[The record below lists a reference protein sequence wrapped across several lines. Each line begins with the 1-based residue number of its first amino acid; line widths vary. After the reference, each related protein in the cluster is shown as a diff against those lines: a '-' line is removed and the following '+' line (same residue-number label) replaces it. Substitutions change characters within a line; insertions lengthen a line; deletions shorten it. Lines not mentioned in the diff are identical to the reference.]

1 MSTISKDPNPIAVS
15 EVESDD
21 RICWT
26 CGITAS
32 SLLKC
37 SGCRK
42 ARYCGESC
50 QREDWGRHKDW
61 CGKRKEVREK
71 RRRIEKLQE
80 SQTLTHEDQMDEVD

>member
-1 MSTISKDPNPIAVS
+1 VSIISKDPKSIAVS
-15 EVESDD
+15 QVQSDD
-21 RICWT
+21 RICWK

-50 QREDWGRHKDW
+50 QREDWGKHKDW
-61 CGKRKEVREK
+61 CGKRKEIREK
-71 RRRIEKLQE
+71 RKRIEKSQE
-80 SQTLTHEDQMDEVD
+80 SQTQIHEGQMDEVD